1 MNQIVIPTSF
11 NIELEFTSAPFA
23 KRLLAW
29 VIDFVILILY
39 SVIVKMSIAS
49 GPSPSSGDLSAQYNI
64 SFLMLI
70 LYTPALVYHLLCE
83 LYMNGQSVG
92 KRIMGLQVISEDG
105 KRPATYQYLLRWL
118 LRMVDMGLTLGFVAF
133 IVSVATRKGQ
143 RLGDLAA
150 GTLVIDRNRGT
161 SLTETIFQEVADNY
175 QPKYP
180 AVLKLSD
187 GDLNFIKAAYE
198 TCRRTHNYE
207 HAHRIGNKIRLA
219 LNIESYSEDEIDFLE
234 TILTDYNYLSTR
246 DQ

>member
-29 VIDFVILILY
+29 VIDFIILLVY
-39 SVIVKMSIAS
+39 SVIVKMSLQS
-49 GPSPSSGDLSAQYNI
+49 GASPSTGNLSAQYNL

-70 LYTPALVYHLLCE
+70 LYTPALLYHLVCE
-83 LYMNGQSVG
+83 LYLNGQSVG

-118 LRMVDMGLTLGFVAF
+118 LRMVDMGLTLGFAAF
-133 IVSVATRKGQ
+133 MFSVTTRKGQ
-143 RLGDLAA
+143 RLGDMAA
-150 GTLVIDRNRGT
+150 GTLVIDRKRGT
-161 SLTETIFQEVADNY
+161 SLTETIFQEVPDNY

-187 GDLNFIKAAYE
+187 ADLNIIKATYE
-198 TCRRTHNYE
+198 TCRRTRNYE

-219 LNIESYSEDEIDFLE
+219 LNIESISEDEIDFLE
-234 TILTDYNYLSTR
+234 TILTDYNFLSTK
-246 DQ
+246 D